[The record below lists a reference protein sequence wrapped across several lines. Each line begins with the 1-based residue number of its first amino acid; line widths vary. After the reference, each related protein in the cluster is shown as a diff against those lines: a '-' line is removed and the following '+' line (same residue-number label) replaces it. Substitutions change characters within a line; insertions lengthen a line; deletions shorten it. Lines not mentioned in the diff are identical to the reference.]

1 MNFIS
6 QVKKDLDILKK
17 IIPQESTKIESLLT
31 NISADKLVN
40 FLVVAEDHRYKYHI
54 GFDVI
59 AIFRAILKN
68 IVYKTS
74 NVEDF
79 LGLYKQP
86 SFDGCIYVL
95 TLAFYRSYVF
105 VL

>member
-40 FLVVAEDHRYKYHI
+40 FLVVCRY
-54 GFDVI
+54 
-59 AIFRAILKN
+59 
-68 IVYKTS
+68 
-74 NVEDF
+74 
-79 LGLYKQP
+79 
-86 SFDGCIYVL
+86 
-95 TLAFYRSYVF
+95 
-105 VL
+105 